1 MNLTAFPVSYR
12 EGAFVNFLSP
22 DINDVASE
30 ELVFA
35 KTMGANVLLIGVG
48 CTSRGRA
55 EARLTLQAPISR
67 WEPGDRLVLPRPE
80 STGSLVIH
88 EVGLLT
94 HDDQVRL
101 SDWLEVSA
109 GRTRVVCTSS
119 ESLLD
124 RVLGGRFLSKL
135 FYRLNTITQIVS

>member
-1 MNLTAFPVSYR
+1 MHLTAFPDSYR
-12 EGAFVNFLSP
+12 EGAFVSFLSP
-22 DINDVASE
+22 NIDDVARE
-30 ELVFA
+30 ELGLA
-35 KTMGANVLLIGVG
+35 GTIGANVLLIGVG
-48 CTSRGRA
+48 CTSRSRV
-55 EARLTLQAPISR
+55 EARLTLPAPVSR

-101 SDWLEVSA
+101 SEWLEVSA

-124 RVLGGRFLSKL
+124 RVLAGRFLSKL